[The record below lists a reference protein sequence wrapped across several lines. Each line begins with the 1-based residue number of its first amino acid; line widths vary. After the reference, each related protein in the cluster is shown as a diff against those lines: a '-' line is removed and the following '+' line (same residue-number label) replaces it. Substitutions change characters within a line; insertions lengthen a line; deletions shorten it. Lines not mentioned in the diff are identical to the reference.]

1 MERSQR
7 ILMDRMESYLTK
19 WVKAL
24 LEEGQTLSEI
34 IQQLSALDS
43 KKKIEKLIQD
53 ICTESPTPA

>member
-1 MERSQR
+1 
-7 ILMDRMESYLTK
+7 MDRMESYLTK